1 MTKSNLDEV
10 VDVAVVGAGAS
21 GLTAAD
27 VCQLRGQSVCLFD
40 KGRGPGGRLSTRRSG
55 SLRFDH
61 GARSLSVKGSEA
73 ETIFSEW
80 IDGDLVEEWTP
91 REREPHA
98 KSPKWVGKPGMNA
111 PIKHVAGRH
120 RVSFGSRVAALR
132 QAPDHWVVMAE
143 GDMPL
148 CRARRVLVAIPAPQ
162 ATELLN
168 GTGFAHQSR
177 VAAVKFD
184 PVWVAMLQGPD
195 PSAVGFETV
204 TSQGSPLAAVDA
216 QGSKPGRPSDPAW
229 VAQASVPWSRAHL
242 EDAPEAIEDL
252 FRVEL
257 ESLFEQPVSGSI
269 SVHRWRYARCANP
282 VGEEILVDEA
292 LGLVCCGDWC
302 LGDTVGDAIQSG
314 LAAGRWLT
322 RRSAESM
329 KVSP

>member
-1 MTKSNLDEV
+1 MTKSNLEET
-10 VDVAVVGAGAS
+10 VDLAVVGAGAS

-27 VCQLRGQSVCLFD
+27 VCQLSGQSVRLFD

-61 GARSLSVKGSEA
+61 GARSLSVQGAEA
-73 ETIFSEW
+73 EAVFSQWMEE
-80 IDGDLVEEWTP
+80 GVVERWAP
-91 REREPHA
+91 RQREPRA
-98 KSPKWVGKPGMNA
+98 ESPKWVGKPGMNA

-132 QAPDHWVVMAE
+132 QAPDHWVLMADNE
-143 GDMPL
+143 VPL

-162 ATELLN
+162 ATELLD
-168 GTGFAHQSR
+168 GTGFTHQSR
-177 VAAVKFD
+177 VAAVNFD
-184 PVWVAMLQGPD
+184 PVWVAMFQGPD
-195 PSAVGFETV
+195 PAAVGFETMS
-204 TSQGSPLAAVDA
+204 SQGSVFAAVDA

-242 EDAPEAIEDL
+242 EEAPEVIEDL
-252 FRVEL
+252 LRVEL
-257 ESLFEQPVSGSI
+257 ARLFDQAVSGPI

-282 VGEEILVDEA
+282 VGEEVLVDQA

-322 RRSAESM
+322 DLSTES
-329 KVSP
+329 SSEGS